1 MATPLS
7 ISAAR
12 QSRRIARRAAARSP
26 RAWLLL
32 LCISAVLI
40 SSALARAETPEPRPK
55 ASDAAS
61 ASAAPSGSAAA
72 GAAPEPPM
80 PADPLGE
87 LINGN
92 AEYLKEKPKHLHQD
106 ALRRKDTTEA
116 QHPFVTIV
124 SCSDSRVPPEILFNQ
139 GLGDVFSVRV
149 AGNVV
154 DTDEMGSVEYGV
166 DHVGTPLLVVL
177 GHTHC
182 GAVTAVAT
190 HVETHGHIPALL
202 EKVRPAVEA
211 TKARFPD
218 LSDRDLVPE
227 AIKANVLHTMADLL
241 KNSPGVRER
250 AKAGKLKVVGGVY
263 DIATGAVEWL
273 GKHPEEAALLAA
285 PDPEEQHAAAGSV
298 RPGEKHARKPTTLG
312 RLPPAKPH
320 GSAEAHAE
328 VTPAAHA
335 EGDAREAPP
344 EKPRANFPVGFAL
357 VAFLAT
363 LGGIV
368 SARMFS

>member
-1 MATPLS
+1 
-7 ISAAR
+7 
-12 QSRRIARRAAARSP
+12 
-26 RAWLLL
+26 
-32 LCISAVLI
+32 
-40 SSALARAETPEPRPK
+40 
-55 ASDAAS
+55 
-61 ASAAPSGSAAA
+61 
-72 GAAPEPPM
+72 M

-87 LINGN
+87 LISGN
-92 AEYLKEKPKHLHQD
+92 AEYLKDKPRHLHQD
-106 ALRRKDTTEA
+106 ALRRKDTSEA
-116 QHPFVTIV
+116 QHPFATIV

-139 GLGDVFSVRV
+139 GLGDLFSVRV

-166 DHVGTPLLVVL
+166 DHIGTPLLVVL
-177 GHTHC
+177 GHTRC

-190 HVETHGHIPALL
+190 HAETHGHIPALL

-218 LSDRDLVPE
+218 RADKDLVPE

-250 AKAGKLKVVGGVY
+250 AKAGKLTVVGGVY
-263 DIATGAVEWL
+263 DISTGAVEWL
-273 GKHPEEAALLAA
+273 GKHPEEAAFLAA
-285 PDPEEQHAAAGSV
+285 PDAEEPHAAGPV
-298 RPGEKHARKPTTLG
+298 KLGEKHAKKPTTLG
-312 RLPPAKPH
+312 RPPPPKVRSDAEH
-320 GSAEAHAE
+320 AEAHAE
-328 VTPAAHA
+328 AAPAAPA
-335 EGDAREAPP
+335 AP

>member
-1 MATPLS
+1 MATSPS
-7 ISAAR
+7 IASAR
-12 QSRRIARRAAARSP
+12 RSRRALRRASRGP

-32 LCISAVLI
+32 LCITALI
-40 SSALARAETPEPRPK
+40 SATAYARAEGAEPGAPPASK
-55 ASDAAS
+55 AAAAPP
-61 ASAAPSGSAAA
+61 ASAAAPASADPAA
-72 GAAPEPPM
+72 PPM

-92 AEYLKEKPKHLHQD
+92 ADYLKDEAKHPRQD
-106 ALRRKDTTEA
+106 ASRRKDTAEG

-166 DHVGTPLLVVL
+166 GHLGTPLLVVL
-177 GHTHC
+177 GHTRC
-182 GAVTAVAT
+182 GAVTDAAM
-190 HVETHGHIPALL
+190 HAATHGHVPALL
-202 EKVRPAVEA
+202 EKIRPALEA

-218 LSDRDLVPE
+218 LVEKDLVPG

-241 KNSPGVRER
+241 KSSPEVRER
-250 AKAGKLKVVGGVY
+250 VKGGKLTVVGGVY
-263 DIATGAVEWL
+263 DISTGAVEWL
-273 GKHPEEAALLAA
+273 GKHPEEAVFLAA
-285 PDPEEQHAAAGSV
+285 PDPDERAASTG
-298 RPGEKHARKPTTLG
+298 RMGDKHVKKPTTLG
-312 RLPPAKPH
+312 HAAPVKEH
-320 GSAEAHAE
+320 AEAAAE
-328 VTPAAHA
+328 VHA
-335 EGDAREAPP
+335 GGDAAPETP
-344 EKPRANFPVGFAL
+344 EKPRPSFPIGFAI

-368 SARMFS
+368 SARMFG

>member
-1 MATPLS
+1 MATSLS
-7 ISAAR
+7 LSAAR
-12 QSRRIARRAAARSP
+12 RSRDAARRPPLRSP

-32 LCISAVLI
+32 ACVSALLA
-40 SSALARAETPEPRPK
+40 SSGLARAEAPEPRPSPTAK
-55 ASDAAS
+55 ASAAIAALLAPPAS
-61 ASAAPSGSAAA
+61 ASAPAPPG
-72 GAAPEPPM
+72 PPM
-80 PADPLGE
+80 PADPLGA

-92 AEYLKEKPKHLHQD
+92 AEYLKDNPKHLHQD

-116 QHPFVTIV
+116 QHPFATIV

-139 GLGDVFSVRV
+139 GLGDLFSVRV

-166 DHVGTPLLVVL
+166 DHIGTPLLVVL
-177 GHTHC
+177 GHTRC
-182 GAVTAVAT
+182 GAVTAAAT
-190 HVETHGHIPALL
+190 HAETHGHIPALL

-211 TKARFPD
+211 TKARFPE
-218 LSDRDLVPE
+218 LSDKDLVPE

-250 AKAGKLKVVGGVY
+250 AKASKLTVVGGVY
-263 DIATGAVEWL
+263 DISTGAVEWL
-273 GKHPEEAALLAA
+273 GKHPEEAAFLAA
-285 PDPEEQHAAAGSV
+285 PEAEEPRAAGPV
-298 RPGEKHARKPTTLG
+298 KLGERHAKKPTTLG
-312 RLPPAKPH
+312 RPLPAKVH
-320 GSAEAHAE
+320 ADAEAAPEVHAE
-328 VTPAAHA
+328 A
-335 EGDAREAPP
+335 DARGAPP
-344 EKPRANFPVGFAL
+344 EKPRASFPVGFAL

>member
-1 MATPLS
+1 ML
-7 ISAAR
+7 
-12 QSRRIARRAAARSP
+12 
-26 RAWLLL
+26 
-32 LCISAVLI
+32 V
-40 SSALARAETPEPRPK
+40 SSALARAEAPGPKPSATP
-55 ASDAAS
+55 SVSAA
-61 ASAAPSGSAAA
+61 ASAAPA
-72 GAAPEPPM
+72 PPM

-87 LINGN
+87 LTSGN
-92 AEYLKEKPKHLHQD
+92 AEYLKDKPKHLS
-106 ALRRKDTTEA
+106 KDTLQLADTSEG
-116 QHPFVTIV
+116 QRPFVTVV
-124 SCSDSRVPPEILFNQ
+124 SCSDSSVPPEILFNQ
-139 GLGDVFSVRV
+139 GLGGVFSVRV

-166 DHVGTPLLVVL
+166 DHIGTPLLVVL
-177 GHTHC
+177 GHTRC

-190 HVETHGHIPALL
+190 HAETHGHIPALL

-218 LSDRDLVPE
+218 LADKDLVAE
-227 AIKANVLHTMADLL
+227 AIRANVLQTMAGLL

-250 AKAGKLKVVGGVY
+250 MKGGKLTVVGGVH
-263 DIATGAVEWL
+263 DISTGAVKWL
-273 GKHPEEAALLAA
+273 GKHPEEAAFLAA
-285 PDPEEQHAAAGSV
+285 PAPEEQHAAA
-298 RPGEKHARKPTTLG
+298 PLKMGERRAKKSTSLG
-312 RLPPAKPH
+312 RPAPVKPA

-328 VTPAAHA
+328 AAPAAHA
-335 EGDAREAPP
+335 EGDERPAVP